1 MPGSQTTG
9 NRTGTRADA
18 PDRVAFCTF
27 EHIGVPERIFAAQWL
42 ACTRPCQRFAPALAG
57 RPA

>member
-1 MPGSQTTG
+1 MSHSLIYVTAS
-9 NRTGTRADA
+9 NAEEA
-18 PDRVAFCTF
+18 K
-27 EHIGVPERIFAAQWL
+27 HIGVPERIFAAQWL